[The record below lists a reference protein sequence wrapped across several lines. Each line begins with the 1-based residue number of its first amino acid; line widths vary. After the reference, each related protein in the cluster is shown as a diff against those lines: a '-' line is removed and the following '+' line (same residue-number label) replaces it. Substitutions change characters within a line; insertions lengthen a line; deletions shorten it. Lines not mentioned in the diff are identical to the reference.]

1 MPYPTS
7 PHDFLP
13 YAWAALF
20 PDKPLRYQTH
30 ILYSGRLGTYNASI
44 RLSRGLLEVK
54 MSRNWRGVSPEIQ
67 IGAIQDLLVR
77 LTKIK
82 RKTTEI
88 DLYHHF
94 VRSLHK
100 AVPKHKT
107 HPRLEESFKRV
118 NERYFLSTI
127 EQPNLVWAQHSVRKL
142 GSYNFKTDTIHMSKV
157 FLELPDHLLDYVM
170 YHEMLHKRH
179 QYRNAG
185 LRNTYHS
192 KAFKEAEGIF
202 ENEEEVEKELHAAL
216 RKSKIRRWLP
226 WG

>member
-1 MPYPTS
+1 M
-7 PHDFLP
+7 
-13 YAWAALF
+13 
-20 PDKPLRYQTH
+20 
-30 ILYSGRLGTYNASI
+30 YNASI
-44 RLSRGLLEVK
+44 RLSQGLLEVK

-77 LTKIK
+77 LFKTK
-82 RKTTEI
+82 RKTMEI

-118 NERYFLSTI
+118 NERYFLSTV
-127 EQPNLVWAQHSVRKL
+127 EQPNLVWAQHSMRKL

-202 ENEEEVEKELHAAL
+202 ENEGEVEKELNQRL
-216 RKSKIRRWLP
+216 RGLRRKDIFGWLT
-226 WG
+226 GN

>member
-1 MPYPTS
+1 MPYPIS

-13 YAWAALF
+13 YAYEQLF
-20 PDKPLRYQTH
+20 AKPLSYKPS
-30 ILYSGRLGTYNASI
+30 IVYSGRLGAYNASI
-44 RLSRGLLEVK
+44 RLSQGLLEVK

-67 IGAIQDLLVR
+67 IGAVQDLLVR
-77 LTKIK
+77 LFKAK
-82 RKTTEI
+82 KKTIEI

-94 VRSLHK
+94 IKSLHL
-100 AVPKHKT
+100 AVPKHKS
-107 HPRLEESFKRV
+107 HPQLEASFRRV

-127 EQPNLVWAQHSVRKL
+127 EQPNLVWAQRSTRKL
-142 GSYNFKTDTIHMSKV
+142 GSYNFKTDTIHISKV
-157 FLELPDHLLDYVM
+157 FLELSDHLLDYVM

-202 ENEEEVEKELHAAL
+202 ENEGEVEKELHVAL
-216 RKSKIRRWLP
+216 RKTKVRRWLP

>member
-1 MPYPTS
+1 MAVPSS

-13 YAWAALF
+13 HAWTALF
-20 PDKPLRYQTH
+20 PEKPLRYQTT
-30 ILYSGRLGTYNASI
+30 IQYSGRLGAYNASI
-44 RLSRGLLEVK
+44 RLGNGQLAVK
-54 MSRNWRGVSPEIQ
+54 MSKNWRGVSPEIQ

-77 LTKIK
+77 LFKQK
-82 RKTTEI
+82 RRTTEI

-94 VRSLHK
+94 IKSLHL

-118 NERYFLSTI
+118 NERYFLSTV
-127 EQPNLVWAQHSVRKL
+127 EQPNLVWVSPSIRKL
-142 GSYNFKTDTIHMSKV
+142 GSYNFKTDTINMSKV

-170 YHEMLHKRH
+170 YHEILHKRH

-192 KAFKEAEGIF
+192 KAFKEAEEVF
-202 ENEEEVEKELHAAL
+202 ENHEAVERELNAVL
-216 RKSKIRRWLP
+216 RKMKIKRWLP